1 MRIMIALIVLLCAL
15 ASPPAQAGQ
24 VDRAAENRRA
34 LLAPVRRVAI
44 LPPFFAPDA
53 TPKPEGKGQTVD
65 ITARALYMEQLRRLE
80 VRMRARLPE
89 RVAARTPFEVIPH
102 AQVEAALE
110 DLLLTPEQFFQ
121 NGGRMRGNRFA
132 RPVPEIVRRLC
143 AVLKA
148 DALLLG
154 TLDEPRRNN
163 GRTVVDACG
172 IWHESPHVRCRAGF
186 FVLLA
191 DGTEVLQQVVD
202 VLRPLTRIGNREYV
216 FVDWTEAHDQI
227 VESLM
232 DEWTRYTPASRQP
245 ARVAGGAEQTKTGD

>member
-1 MRIMIALIVLLCAL
+1 MLFSALLCVATCL
-15 ASPPAQAGQ
+15 PARAGQ
-24 VDRAAENRRA
+24 VDRTAENRRA
-34 LLAPVRRVAI
+34 LLASVRRVAI

-53 TPKPEGKGQTVD
+53 TLKPEGRGQTVD
-65 ITARALYMEQLRRLE
+65 VNARALYLQQLRQLE
-80 VRMRARLPE
+80 ARVRARLPE
-89 RVAARTPFEVIPH
+89 RVAARTPFEVIPDK
-102 AQVEAALE
+102 QVEAALE

-132 RPVPEIVRRLC
+132 RPIPETVRRLC
-143 AVLKA
+143 TALKA

-154 TLDEPRRNN
+154 TLDEPRRSN

-191 DGTEVLQQVVD
+191 DGTEVLQQVTD

-232 DEWTRYTPASRQP
+232 DEWTRYTPPSRQRV
-245 ARVAGGAEQTKTGD
+245 RVAGGTE